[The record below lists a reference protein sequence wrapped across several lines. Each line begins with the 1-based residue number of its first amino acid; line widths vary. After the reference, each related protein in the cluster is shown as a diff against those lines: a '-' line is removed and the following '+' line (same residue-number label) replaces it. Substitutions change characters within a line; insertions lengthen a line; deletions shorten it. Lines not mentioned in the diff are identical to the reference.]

1 MVRAGEASGAMEVIL
16 NRLASFMEKAAQI
29 AAEST
34 KLRGAIASIPTFG
47 EDIHG

>member
-1 MVRAGEASGAMEVIL
+1 LTCFLRGGASLHALTEEQVRKYIV
-16 NRLASFMEKAAQI
+16 KAAQI

-47 EDIHG
+47 EDI